1 MYYNTFL
8 LQPGVPAGS
17 YIVPAYYEQGAAPI
31 LVAQG
36 AAAAAAAAVRNG
48 HAPMRLVSPAA
59 PVLVPPPG
67 AAPGRAAQG
76 VAAGLYGA
84 AASAQGIYGAAA
96 AAAAAAGVNTSV
108 NGTTLGGNCLF
119 FVSHMYLFVNN
130 DSMYKTTQS
139 YCCFSGCAVIAL
151 MKRLMFNDIS
161 LK

>member
-36 AAAAAAAAVRNG
+36 AAAAAAAVRNG

-108 NGTTLGGNCLF
+108 NGTTLGGNWFMFISFLH
-119 FVSHMYLFVNN
+119 VYLFVN
-130 DSMYKTTQS
+130 S
-139 YCCFSGCAVIAL
+139 FSCTNPLEITGVFLAV
-151 MKRLMFNDIS
+151 
-161 LK
+161 